1 VKKVILTKVEYELLV
16 ESLEQLQKH
25 TDDSLADSKWFDKL
39 DVTRRLYELELDYY
53 KIKKYGEPSTKS
65 HMLKWLIYKVKNK
78 TLDF

>member
-1 VKKVILTKVEYELLV
+1 MKKTILTKIEYELLV

-39 DVTRRLYELELDYY
+39 NTTRRQYELELDYY

-65 HMLKWLIYKVKNK
+65 HMLQWLITKIKNK
-78 TLDF
+78 TLDL

>member
-1 VKKVILTKVEYELLV
+1 MKKTILTKIEYELLV

-39 DVTRRLYELELDYY
+39 NTTRRQYELELDYY

-65 HMLKWLIYKVKNK
+65 HMLKWLITKIKNK
-78 TLDF
+78 TLDL